1 MNSVSFM
8 LVSRGLGWTLGTST
22 SLEARRNGPMTTSM
36 LVRLLFLMR
45 RLMISSLLKFYFR
58 TGASP
63 GPTARIPI
71 LVKLDRVLVNAIWNV
86 EFPNSS
92 VTSKSAAVSDH
103 CQVLLTAATTIPRS
117 NISDSTTTGL
127 ALLGSLTVSNLLG

>member
-1 MNSVSFM
+1 
-8 LVSRGLGWTLGTST
+8 
-22 SLEARRNGPMTTSM
+22 MTTSM

-86 EFPNSS
+86 EFPNSL
-92 VTSKSAAVSDH
+92 VTSKSAVVSDH